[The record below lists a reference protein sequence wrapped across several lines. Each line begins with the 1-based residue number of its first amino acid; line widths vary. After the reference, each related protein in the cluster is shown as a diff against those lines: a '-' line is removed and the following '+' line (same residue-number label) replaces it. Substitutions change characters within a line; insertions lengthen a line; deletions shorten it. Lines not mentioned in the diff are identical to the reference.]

1 MQKQQQNRTPIDRRS
16 DRDRRQSYS
25 LDYFLNGG
33 KERRTYGE
41 RRVSQERRSGWVRV
55 SKWSSVYVGKSEQ
68 RP

>member
-33 KERRTYGE
+33 KERRKYGE
-41 RRVSQERRSGWVRV
+41 RRVLQERRVGWVRV
-55 SKWSSVYVGKSEQ
+55 SKWNSVYVGKSD
-68 RP
+68 

>member
-33 KERRTYGE
+33 KERRKYGE
-41 RRVSQERRSGWVRV
+41 RRVSHERRVGWVRV
-55 SKWSSVYVGKSEQ
+55 SKWSSVYVGKSE
-68 RP
+68 